1 MFKQR
6 FINGASHSV
15 TGTSAGITFLCGWV
29 IATVLG
35 MAAGKPLQAQQG
47 GSLADAARQARTQ
60 KQAQPLPDGNR
71 AQQVADQLSEEQT
84 SGDAPAGFKT
94 YSTGEYKVA
103 VPAPYTVDG
112 RDEGGIVLSGPSVGS
127 KRAVV
132 LLGTPMVAAWGNNDA
147 AFHDA
152 AVQFAGLYLMSAKCT
167 KTTVAEHDAYQCG
180 LAGANLMGRRVSGN
194 AMFVRVAGNIYPIF
208 CTAPTDSRERD
219 ILNSPHSSYQDK
231 LYARANLDREE
242 QDVRAVWQKCDAVFQ
257 SLHVISSA
265 AKTAKSQPP
274 APTSAAA
281 PAATG
286 TEAAKASGP
295 SSLADVARQLQ
306 QDPAQAA
313 KIPAPPTANPP
324 AQTST
329 VPAGFKVHAFKYCS
343 GLRQCWDA
351 SVLVPVDA
359 QLVSSGCQ
367 QYAFE
372 VKVQGSPF
380 LLMTGAAGGN
390 CDNGTTGASD
400 PVRWHQLVD
409 PENKRAPGTYTTI
422 GSLQAKLDGR
432 PAVITT
438 IGFRKLMESWM
449 GRRAEVEANGVQL
462 VVGCMAPKEHFADGE
477 AVCSS
482 LIDSLRL
489 P

>member
-1 MFKQR
+1 MFKQH
-6 FINGASHSV
+6 FINRASHSV
-15 TGTSAGITFLCGWV
+15 TGKSVAIPFLCGCV
-29 IATVLG
+29 IATMLS
-35 MAAGKPLQAQQG
+35 MASTLQAQQS
-47 GSLADAARQARTQ
+47 GSLADAARQVRTQ
-60 KQAQPLPDGNR
+60 KQTQPQPDVNR
-71 AQQVADQLSEEQT
+71 AQQVADQLSEEQN
-84 SGDAPAGFKT
+84 SGDAPGGFKT
-94 YSTGEYKVA
+94 YNTGDYKVA
-103 VPAPYTVDG
+103 IPAPYTVDG

-132 LLGTPMVAAWGNNDA
+132 LLGTPMVAAWGNNDT

-152 AVQFAGLYLMSAKCT
+152 AVQFASLYLTSAKCT
-167 KTTVAEHDAYQCG
+167 KTTVSEHDAYQCG
-180 LAGANLMGRRVSGN
+180 LAGASLLGRRVSGN

-208 CTAPTDSRERD
+208 CAAPTDSRERD
-219 ILNSPHSSYQDK
+219 ILNDPHSSYQSK
-231 LYARANLDREE
+231 QYARAALDHEE
-242 QDVRAVWQKCDAVFQ
+242 QDVRSVWQKCDTVFQ
-257 SLHVISSA
+257 SLHVIASA

-274 APTSAAA
+274 APASTAA

-286 TEAAKASGP
+286 TEAANPSGP

-313 KIPAPPTANPP
+313 KIPAPPTADLP
-324 AQTST
+324 AQTTT

-359 QLVSSGCQ
+359 KLVSSGCQ

-409 PENKRAPGTYTTI
+409 PENKRAPGTYVTI
-422 GSLQAKLDGR
+422 SSWQAKLDGR
-432 PAVITT
+432 PGVVTT
-438 IGFRKLMESWM
+438 IGFRKLLVDWM
-449 GRRAEVEANGVQL
+449 GRRAEVEANGVPL
-462 VVGCMAPKEHFADGE
+462 VVGCMAQKEHFADGE
-477 AVCSS
+477 PICSA
-482 LIDSLRL
+482 LIESLRL

>member
-1 MFKQR
+1 
-6 FINGASHSV
+6 
-15 TGTSAGITFLCGWV
+15 
-29 IATVLG
+29 
-35 MAAGKPLQAQQG
+35 
-47 GSLADAARQARTQ
+47 
-60 KQAQPLPDGNR
+60 
-71 AQQVADQLSEEQT
+71 
-84 SGDAPAGFKT
+84 
-94 YSTGEYKVA
+94 
-103 VPAPYTVDG
+103 
-112 RDEGGIVLSGPSVGS
+112 
-127 KRAVV
+127 
-132 LLGTPMVAAWGNNDA
+132 MVAAWGNNDA

-152 AVQFAGLYLMSAKCT
+152 AVQFASLYLMSAKCT

-180 LAGANLMGRRVSGN
+180 LAGANLIGRRVSGN

-219 ILNSPHSSYQDK
+219 ILNDPHSSYQDK

-242 QDVRAVWQKCDAVFQ
+242 QDVRTVWQKCDTVFQ
-257 SLHVISSA
+257 SLHVIGNSSA
-265 AKTAKSQPP
+265 KAAKSQPIGRDSAP
-274 APTSAAA
+274 APAPANDVA
-281 PAATG
+281 PAAT
-286 TEAAKASGP
+286 EPQAANPSGP
-295 SSLADVARQLQ
+295 ASLADVARQLQ

-313 KIPAPPTANPP
+313 KIPAPATPNPL
-324 AQTST
+324 AQTTT

-359 QLVSSGCQ
+359 QLVSSDCQ

-409 PENKRAPGTYTTI
+409 PESKRAPGTFTTI
-422 GSLQAKLDGR
+422 GSSQAKLDGR
-432 PAVITT
+432 PAIITT
-438 IGFRKLMESWM
+438 IGFRKLMENWM
-449 GRRAEVEANGVQL
+449 GRRAEVEANGVPL
-462 VVGCMAPKEHFADGE
+462 VVGCMAPKEHFTDGD
-477 AVCSS
+477 AICSA